1 MGHVGQ
7 RKAASWL
14 KGFTFLRPEKVP
26 MRVSQRPSRPDTP
39 RKRDLPREKALLR
52 RRTYDI
58 TSSCIVPQPAIL
70 KLLSTAALKATH
82 RAVSGF

>member
-39 RKRDLPREKALLR
+39 RKRDLPRKNALLR

-58 TSSCIVPQPAIL
+58 TSSCMPQPAIL
-70 KLLSTAALKATH
+70 KSLSTAPLKATH
-82 RAVSGF
+82 KGVSGS